1 MESPSQSHP
10 WMCWSW
16 GSRGRQRQAKN
27 SSLSFSLTT
36 REPGECVQP
45 GGGLWW
51 VLRQRGKISC
61 NLWRM
66 GAYRSY
72 CYGDVTCK
80 SEFKC
85 AAIKKSLNEEAGL
98 LFPGPRPWH
107 LTAPFPC
114 WATWQPSPGVTAPQ
128 KHMKSQ
134 FSGQNLWQIRGSVLL
149 QNTSRLSSQF
159 PCCTKDLPRI
169 SRVTFSKCW
178 ICFPYLDLN

>member
-36 REPGECVQP
+36 REPGECVQT

-66 GAYRSY
+66 GVYRSY

-128 KHMKSQ
+128 KHWDTWRA
-134 FSGQNLWQIRGSVLL
+134 NLVVKIYGKLEGAFYFKTQADSAA
-149 QNTSRLSSQF
+149 NF
-159 PCCTKDLPRI
+159 PAAQK
-169 SRVTFSKCW
+169 
-178 ICFPYLDLN
+178 ICQESPG